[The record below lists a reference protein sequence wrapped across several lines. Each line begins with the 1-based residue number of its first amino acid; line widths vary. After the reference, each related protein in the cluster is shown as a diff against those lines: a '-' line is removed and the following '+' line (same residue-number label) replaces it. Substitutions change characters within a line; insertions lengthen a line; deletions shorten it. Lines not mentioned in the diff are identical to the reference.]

1 MAKTDT
7 TLKPKKNNISKI
19 VCLVL
24 IASWLLVIFSLSGM
38 TSDES
43 NSKSKSTLNVMIQE
57 CLNITNKIGLTNKH
71 PSNEKKNKVIE
82 NINLPMRK
90 FAHATVFIILAI
102 LVMVFLHTFK
112 LGLKSSYLITIFI
125 SFIYAL
131 LDEYHQTFI
140 SGRTGQFSDSLID
153 TVGAIIGATLV
164 VLVVHIH
171 KSHQEKKSKRPK
183 KVFFVSSIGGHL
195 TQLLQIKSI
204 FTDYDYLLI
213 TEKSEVTMDLQ
224 KKYPVKYFIY
234 CNKKNFLKYFLI
246 NVINAFHSVF
256 IFFIYRPDCIVTTGA
271 NTAVPL
277 CYLGRIFGKKVI
289 FIESFAKK
297 EGKTLAGKLVYP
309 VATTFIVQWE
319 SMLKYYP
326 KAKYFGGIY

>member
-1 MAKTDT
+1 MN
-7 TLKPKKNNISKI
+7 KKNKKI
-19 VCLVL
+19 IPKIICLTL
-24 IASWLLVIFSLSGM
+24 TFIWLFVIFSLSGM
-38 TSDES
+38 NSDES
-43 NSKSKSTLNVMIQE
+43 NSKSKSTLNVLIQE
-57 CLNITNKIGLTNKH
+57 TLNITNKTGITDKH
-71 PSNEKKNKVIE
+71 PSDAKKESVIN

-90 FAHATVFIILAI
+90 FAHATVFIVLAI
-102 LVMVFLHTFK
+102 LLNMCFRMFN
-112 LGLKSSYLITIFI
+112 IRPWM
-125 SFIYAL
+125 SFIVTIIICFVFAV

-140 SGRTGQFSDSLID
+140 PGRTGQFIDSLID
-153 TVGAIIGATLV
+153 TLGAIIGSTLS
-164 VLVVHIH
+164 LIFI
-171 KSHQEKKSKRPK
+171 KLRIKHQEKKNKRPK

-204 FTDYDYLLI
+204 FNDYDYLLI
-213 TEKSEVTMDLQ
+213 TEKSDVTTDL
-224 KKYPVKYFIY
+224 KNKYHVKYFLY
-234 CNKKNFLKYFLI
+234 CNKKNFLKYFII

-256 IFFIYRPDCIVTTGA
+256 VFFLNRPDVIVTTGA

-309 VATTFIVQWE
+309 IATTFIVQWE
-319 SMLKYYP
+319 SMLEYYP